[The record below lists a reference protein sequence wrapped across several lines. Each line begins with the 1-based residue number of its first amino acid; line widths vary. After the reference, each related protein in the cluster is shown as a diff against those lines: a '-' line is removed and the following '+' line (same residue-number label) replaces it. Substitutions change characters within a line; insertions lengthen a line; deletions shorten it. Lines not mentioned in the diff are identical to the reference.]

1 MKNINTKKLIQYID
15 DLAEIKEIAAYKWSE
30 DGHFDEAFK
39 AKVAADFIKDELVK
53 GIENDLIYP
62 IASITLYN

>member
-1 MKNINTKKLIQYID
+1 LS
-15 DLAEIKEIAAYKWSE
+15 EIKEIAAYKWSE

-53 GIENDLIYP
+53 GIENDLNGI
-62 IASITLYN
+62 I

>member
-1 MKNINTKKLIQYID
+1 MANINTKELIQYIK

-39 AKVAADFIKDELVK
+39 AKAAADFIKDELVK
-53 GIENDLIYP
+53 GIENDLNRI
-62 IASITLYN
+62 I